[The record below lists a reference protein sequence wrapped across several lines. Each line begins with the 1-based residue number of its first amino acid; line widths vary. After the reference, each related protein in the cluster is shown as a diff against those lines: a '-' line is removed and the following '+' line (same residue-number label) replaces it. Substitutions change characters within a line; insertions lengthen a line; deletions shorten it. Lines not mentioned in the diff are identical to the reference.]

1 MMYRLGPDIAP
12 YNCLFQ
18 NAISYCG
25 YLHVWQH
32 DGNDIK
38 KKRPSLPP
46 LNHKD
51 VYMLQ
56 VLVTLCNHTPCPA
69 YTPFSL

>member
-1 MMYRLGPDIAP
+1 MYRLGPDIAP

-18 NAISYCG
+18 NVISYCG

-38 KKRPSLPP
+38 KKSIAFTPTLKPQGCIYAPSPSHIVQP
-46 LNHKD
+46 YSMSGIH
-51 VYMLQ
+51 
-56 VLVTLCNHTPCPA
+56 PI
-69 YTPFSL
+69 